1 MITISLA
8 SQADLEDITDL
19 FHQIYLYYTR
29 VESLSR
35 DNIATYVEHNL
46 FQEHCGVQVVLAREG
61 TTPLGIAT
69 FSIMYPGPNATG
81 QLFMKELFTTE
92 EARGKGAGKAL
103 MKFLAK
109 YAIEHG
115 CTRFDWTAETTN
127 PNALAFYDYLG
138 APRLQEK
145 VYYRFTDGQ
154 LQAFADEV

>member
-1 MITISLA
+1 MVTVALA
-8 SQADLEDITDL
+8 SQADLADITGL
-19 FHQIYLYYTR
+19 FHQIYQYYTG

-35 DNIATYVEHNL
+35 DDIATYVEHNL
-46 FQEHCGVQVVLAREG
+46 FQAHCGVQVVLAREG
-61 TTPLGIAT
+61 ITPLGIAT

-81 QLFMKELFTTE
+81 QLFMKELFTSA

-103 MKFLAK
+103 MKFLAR

-115 CTRFDWTAETTN
+115 CSRFDWTAETTN

-145 VYYRFTDGQ
+145 VYYRFADEQ
-154 LQAFADEV
+154 LRAFADEA